1 MEENQLFIVQTS
13 SSYLCLES
21 HAWCWIRIDERLRDG
36 WIPELQIILT
46 IYFHF
51 RIIILF
57 NGLLVYQQL
66 RNSFISKK
74 ISSINFQCVRQD
86 LRDLLMLTQCLVH
99 PMSCTAVT
107 FMAQQINSLKQ
118 KD

>member
-51 RIIILF
+51 FAAIV
-57 NGLLVYQQL
+57 NGQ
-66 RNSFISKK
+66 RMKP
-74 ISSINFQCVRQD
+74 C
-86 LRDLLMLTQCLVH
+86 
-99 PMSCTAVT
+99 
-107 FMAQQINSLKQ
+107 
-118 KD
+118 